1 MKKIRIKLKCIGL
14 YFLSFLLAIS
24 CCFKMGTSVFAEEL
38 VNVAKY
44 GIAYADSENN
54 PASFLNDGNTSNLWI
69 AASSSCPAS
78 AGIKLDGIYDVN
90 SVKFILKSKE
100 MLTKKFVL
108 RFLI

>member
-14 YFLSFLLAIS
+14 YFLSFLLALS
-24 CCFKMGTSVFAEEL
+24 CCLKMGTNVFAEEL

-44 GIAYADSENN
+44 GTAYADSENN

-90 SVKFILKSKE
+90 SVKIYYNNVISNYY
-100 MLTKKFVL
+100 
-108 RFLI
+108 I